1 MSKCKAAKRME
12 KTYLPPVNVEEV
24 RMGIIGAG
32 MGFAPLLNIEYPS
45 DDLVSAALCNVLE
58 VVVVEGYSML
68 EKWVTLWASSVK
80 NVYLMNFGICEVR

>member
-1 MSKCKAAKRME
+1 MTTVVADSVVTVGVVSLSSNFPISKRDMRPAFRLSSE
-12 KTYLPPVNVEEV
+12 
-24 RMGIIGAG
+24 
-32 MGFAPLLNIEYPS
+32 
-45 DDLVSAALCNVLE
+45 SAVLE